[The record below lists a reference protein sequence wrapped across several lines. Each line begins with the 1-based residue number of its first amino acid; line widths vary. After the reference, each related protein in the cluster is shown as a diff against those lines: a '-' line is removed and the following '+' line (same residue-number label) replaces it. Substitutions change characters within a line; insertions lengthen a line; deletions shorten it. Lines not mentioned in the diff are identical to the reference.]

1 MEKLGFNKAENFLL
15 KVFEERKVPGAS
27 VAFVSGEDIIWS
39 KGFGYSNLEEK
50 TQTTPE
56 TVFRVASVSK
66 PVIATALLQWMDRG
80 MFHLDDSVKGLME
93 EVQIRTEYEQPT
105 VRNLLT
111 HTSGFPVHVDP
122 TCFELSETV
131 TLEDM
136 INESAITV
144 HPPNQE
150 IVYSN
155 TAFNII
161 GYLVG
166 LFADMPYPRYLKE
179 GLFKPLKMDS
189 SSFEQT
195 NRIRKMMAQPYS
207 RKKKSGSPIEAV
219 KPWYGGSM
227 PEKPCGSLFTT
238 ATDLGNFMI
247 AQINGGLYRG
257 NRILKAETMKE
268 MHLLQASAGN
278 SRSGY
283 ALSWKRNW
291 HYGNLMLSHTGGN
304 LGWTAHFAFYPEL
317 KIGVI
322 ILCNLND
329 NSGWRPP
336 ARETLHL
343 LVGGTLSFDPET
355 TRMKETPEIWD
366 KLKGRY
372 DKQFQE
378 AEISIDEEN
387 LVLRKEKEKSY
398 LEDYGNERYILHGG
412 GSDGM
417 ELTFEF
423 DGEGFAK
430 QFDLEAQMFL
440 RFHKD
445 TRSINKFAKLEGVW
459 QGIYVHPY
467 GQFKMELEIR
477 SGTVASVTNM
487 TGNRVSISNF
497 KAEQGHATGNFRFK
511 NLPRYIGW
519 GAKEMEAELKLAVIE
534 DVLEGRMTFKSDI
547 GKSIVPLA
555 LSRTRNTPQTLKRG

>member
-1 MEKLGFNKAENFLL
+1 MEILDFDKAENFLL

-39 KGFGYSNLEEK
+39 KGFGYSNLEKEIP
-50 TQTTPE
+50 TTPE

-80 MFHLDDSVKGLME
+80 RFHLDDSVKDLME
-93 EVQIRTEYEQPT
+93 DVQIRTEYEQPT

-111 HTSGFPVHVDP
+111 HTSGLPVHVDP
-122 TCFELSETV
+122 TCFDLRETIP
-131 TLEDM
+131 LREM

-144 HPPNQE
+144 RPPNQE

-179 GLFKPLKMDS
+179 GLFKPLKMNS

-195 NRIRKMMAQPYS
+195 DRIRKMMAQPYS
-207 RKKKSGSPIEAV
+207 RKKRSGSPIEAV
-219 KPWYGGSM
+219 NPWYGGSM

-238 ATDLGNFMI
+238 VTDLGNFMI

-257 NRILKAETMKE
+257 YRILKPETIKE
-268 MHLLQASAGN
+268 MHRLQASAGG

-317 KIGVI
+317 KTGVI

-343 LVGGTLSFDPET
+343 LVGGTLSFDPES
-355 TRMKETPEIWD
+355 TRVKTVPDDWGR
-366 KLKGRY
+366 LKGRFV
-372 DKQFQE
+372 KQLQE
-378 AEISIDEEN
+378 AEISIDEGN
-387 LVLRKEKEKSY
+387 LVLNRGEEKSY
-398 LEDYGNERYILHGG
+398 IEDCGSERYSLHGG

-423 DGEGFAK
+423 DETGIAR
-430 QFDLEAQMFL
+430 QFDLEAQVFH
-440 RFHKD
+440 RFQRD
-445 TRSINKFAKLEGVW
+445 TRSVNEFAELEGVW
-459 QGIYVHPY
+459 QGTYVHPY
-467 GQFKMELEIR
+467 GQFKTELEVK
-477 SGTVASVTNM
+477 SGNAASVTTM
-487 TGNRVSISNF
+487 TGNKVPLSNF
-497 KAEQGHATGNFRFK
+497 KAEHGRVTGSFRF
-511 NLPRYIGW
+511 NTPPRYIGW
-519 GAKEMEAELKLAVIE
+519 GAAEMEAELKLAVIE
-534 DVLEGRMTFKSDI
+534 DMLEGRMAVKSDI
-547 GKSIVPLA
+547 GSSIVQLT
-555 LSRTRNTPQTLKRG
+555 LSRTGNSSTP